1 MAKPLQTNDMH
12 HTSSVSSSNIHNDSL
27 PRVAP
32 GQVPVQTDRIVD
44 QASRLRQLASPL
56 PRHISRFSLRFADV
70 LKQNPRI
77 VLISEFPVL
86 QSAYGLAWELARQFS
101 VAGGKTAIVD
111 LAPAASRLP
120 DQLRTSHRPPLERE
134 LERALAA
141 QQPLWSDAPHGRG
154 LASWEPPAADT
165 VTLIAQPPG
174 AFPAAEQ
181 MPRICEQLLR
191 SLDSSSRPTREAAPS
206 WQTLILLSEVQG
218 IPLDAPCWQAADE
231 ILCLLPKA
239 KSRSSTRPQSHGQLA
254 LAEAA
259 LAARLL
265 SRPSLQRRM
274 ALWKV
279 EPEWYSW
286 GARGA
291 RLNALRTPHVGL
303 SGFENWQFPC
313 PPVGPRN
320 AARQRSSARL
330 AASLAT
336 ELNRIAFAQASV

>member
-1 MAKPLQTNDMH
+1 MARQLQTTDMH
-12 HTSSVSSSNIHNDSL
+12 QTSSVSSSNTHNDNVPL
-27 PRVAP
+27 VAL
-32 GQVPVQTDRIVD
+32 GQVPVQTDRVVD

-56 PRHISRFSLRFADV
+56 PRHISRSSLRFADV

-86 QSAYGLAWELARQFS
+86 HSAYGLAWELARQLT
-101 VAGGKTAIVD
+101 VAGGRTAIVD

-165 VTLIAQPPG
+165 VTFIAQPPG

-191 SLDSSSRPTREAAPS
+191 SLDSSSRPTREAAPA

-231 ILCLLPKA
+231 ILCLLPQE
-239 KSRSSTRPQSHGQLA
+239 KSRSSTRPQSHSQLA

-265 SRPSLQRRM
+265 SRPSMQRRM
-274 ALWKV
+274 ALWKA
-279 EPEWYSW
+279 EPEWYAW
-286 GARGA
+286 GKRGA
-291 RLNALRTPHVGL
+291 GLNALRTPQVGL
-303 SGFENWQFPC
+303 SGFENWQITC
-313 PPVGPRN
+313 PTVDPRS
-320 AARQRSSARL
+320 ASSQRRNARL
-330 AASLAT
+330 AASLAK
-336 ELNRIAFAQASV
+336 ELNRIALAQASA